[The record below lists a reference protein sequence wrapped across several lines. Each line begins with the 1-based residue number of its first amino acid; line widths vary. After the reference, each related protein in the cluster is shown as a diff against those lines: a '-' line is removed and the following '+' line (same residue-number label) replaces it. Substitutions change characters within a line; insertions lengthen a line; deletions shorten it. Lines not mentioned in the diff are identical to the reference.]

1 MFNQSK
7 TIDLDKIYDFIMH
20 GSIEKYK
27 YNHSKYSKL
36 ERNNWKATRP
46 ANYRS
51 GRVAVTNSKE
61 MMVAGKGHVVS
72 SEETLVN
79 GAENYTH
86 WTPNPYHSLK
96 LDRDTGSLCKR
107 TKENVKQINTFVID
121 IDKDYEFAELVFQL
135 SIWSCTNNTQNFM
148 PNMYVK
154 TPRGWHLYFV
164 LDTPFYPSKTNKKAL
179 NVAESIHQSL
189 IHSLNQSEYL
199 TVDKHCVSTGFFRL
213 PNTNN
218 VRHFENRY
226 ISSSELMKWSKEYSK
241 NNDLKFNGLKSVL
254 GVVNSNNTPDWVNF
268 LMNEADITSVGYGIG
283 RNNTVFTLALYY
295 KSIGDTADQ
304 TQAILEPLNSR
315 FVKPLSNNEFSKTIR
330 SAFRG
335 NYKAPSRFHVENL
348 LEAFSNGEVMYNNSF
363 VAVNGFYKHAKPR
376 EERQRSHYYERLGDL
391 QEYLEE
397 RTDIDKVFMK
407 GSTTAIAKELGMAR
421 SVLDKVTKKA
431 IKEGLLVKYTK
442 GKGRYAET
450 FIALKKVFIQR
461 VFGMVKSIKEQ
472 KAGFSKALRSLLNVS
487 KDLRTTVAQNKG
499 LYEELTTILSYID
512 DIQSDPLNYDNS
524 VTIATRNIS

>member
-7 TIDLDKIYDFIMH
+7 AIDLDKIYDFIMH

-61 MMVAGKGHVVS
+61 MMKAGKGHVVS

-86 WTPNPYHSLK
+86 WTPNPYHSLTRDEKTNK
-96 LDRDTGSLCKR
+96 LGKRD
-107 TKENVKQINTFVID
+107 KENVKQINTLAVD
-121 IDKDYEFAELVFQL
+121 IDKNYDFTELIFKL
-135 SIWSCTNNTQNFM
+135 AMWSNTNNTSEFM
-148 PNMYVK
+148 PNLIVE

-164 LDTPFYPSKTNKKAL
+164 LDNPFYPSKTNKKAL
-179 NVAESIHQSL
+179 RVAESIHRSL
-189 IHSLNQSEYL
+189 IHSLEKNDNL
-199 TVDKHCVSTGFFRL
+199 PIDKNCVPIGFFRA
-213 PNTNN
+213 PNSSNVKHFTN
-218 VRHFENRY
+218 EY
-226 ISSSELMKWSKEYSK
+226 ISSHKLMQWSKKYSK
-241 NNDLKFNGLKSVL
+241 ENNLDFNGLNSL
-254 GVVNSNNTPDWVNF
+254 PGVVNSDKTPDWVYY
-268 LMNEADITSVGYGIG
+268 LMNEADITSFGYGVG

-295 KSIGDTADQ
+295 KSIGESEET
-304 TQAILEPLNSR
+304 TYELLESLNSR
-315 FVKPLSNNEFSKTIR
+315 FSKSLSINEFRRTIR
-330 SAFRG
+330 SAFKG
-335 NYKAPSRFHVENL
+335 KYKGASRFHVENL
-348 LEAFSNGEVMYNNSF
+348 LEAYSNGEVMYNNSF

-407 GSTTAIAKELGMAR
+407 GSTTAMSKELGMAR

>member
-1 MFNQSK
+1 MFNQQEP
-7 TIDLDKIYDFIMH
+7 IDLNKIYDFIMH

-61 MMVAGKGHVVS
+61 MMAEGKGYVVS

-86 WTPNPYHSLK
+86 WTPNPYHSLQ
-96 LDRDTGSLCKR
+96 LDKNTNTLNKR

-121 IDKDYEFAELVFQL
+121 IDKNYEFTELVFQL
-135 SIWSCTNNTQNFM
+135 SIWGHTNNTHDFM

-164 LDTPFYPSKTNKKAL
+164 LDTPFYPSKTSKKAL
-179 NVAESIHQSL
+179 KVAESIHQSL
-189 IHSLNQSEYL
+189 IHSLNNSDYL
-199 TVDKHCVSTGFFRL
+199 TVDNNCVSTGFFRV
-213 PNTNN
+213 PNKSNIK
-218 VRHFENRY
+218 HFENRF
-226 ISSSELMKWSKEYSK
+226 ISSAKLMKWSKEYSK
-241 NNDLKFNGLKSVL
+241 RNDLKFNGLQAVSGVL
-254 GVVNSNNTPDWVNF
+254 NSHKTPDWVNY
-268 LMNEADITSVGYGIG
+268 LMNEADVTSVGYGVG
-283 RNNTVFTLALYY
+283 RNNTIFTLALYY
-295 KSIGDTADQ
+295 KSIGENVEKTHS
-304 TQAILEPLNSR
+304 ILEPLNSR
-315 FVKPLSNNEFSKTIR
+315 FSKPLSNNELKKAIN

-348 LEAFSNGEVMYNNSF
+348 LEAYSNGEVVYNNSF

-376 EERQRSHYYERLGDL
+376 EERQRSHYYERISDL
-391 QEYLEE
+391 EAYLNDK
-397 RTDIDKVFMK
+397 TDIDKVFLK

-431 IKEGLLVKYTK
+431 IKEGLLIKYTK

-450 FIALKKVFIQR
+450 FVALKKVFIQR
-461 VFGMVKSIKEQ
+461 VFSMVKNIKEQ
-472 KAGFSKALRSLLNVS
+472 KAGFSKSLRSLLDVS

-499 LYEELTTILSYID
+499 LYEELTTILSFLDNIT
-512 DIQSDPLNYDNS
+512 SDPFSYDNS